1 MTSTPP
7 ETGSRAGVTAALT
20 AYALWGLVPLYWRLI
35 DGAGA
40 FEVLA
45 HRIIWSLAFGVL
57 LVLLFARTR
66 WRRQLASPRTLLTLA
81 AAAGFVTINWGVY
94 IWAVT
99 NDRVTET
106 ALGYYINPLISILFG
121 VLLLQERLA
130 PIQWVAIGLAAIA
143 VVVITIGYGRL
154 PWVALLLAGSFG
166 IYGVIKKRV
175 TVEPI
180 VSLTYESAVATLPA
194 LLFLGWLAARGG
206 SHFGQQPLSQD
217 LLLMGGGVVTA
228 VPLLAFAF
236 AAQRI
241 PLSLLGITQ
250 YLAPTIQ
257 FVLGVAVFGEPMPP
271 ARWAGF
277 MLVWLALMLITGHA
291 LWRARRRRTS
301 SLGGTPAG

>member
-1 MTSTPP
+1 MTTTPP

-20 AYALWGLVPLYWRLI
+20 AYALWGLVPLYWRLVS
-35 DGAGA
+35 GAGA

-57 LVLLFARTR
+57 LVLLFARRR
-66 WRRQLASPRTLLTLA
+66 WRAQLASPRTLLTLV

-99 NDRVTET
+99 SDRVTET

-121 VLLLQERLA
+121 VLLLRERLA
-130 PIQWVAIGLAAIA
+130 PIQWVAIGLAAVA
-143 VVVITIGYGRL
+143 VVVLTIGYGKP
-154 PWVALLLAGSFG
+154 PWVALALAGSFG
-166 IYGVIKKRV
+166 IYGVLKKRV
-175 TVEPI
+175 AVEPI
-180 VSLTYESAVATLPA
+180 VSLTFESAVVTLPA
-194 LLFLGWLAARGG
+194 LAFLAWLASRGE
-206 SHFGQQPLSQD
+206 SHFGHQPLAQD
-217 LLLMGGGVVTA
+217 LLLIGGGVVTA

-257 FVLGVAVFGEPMPP
+257 FILGVAVFGEPMPP

-277 MLVWLALMLITGHA
+277 ALVWVALMLITGHA
-291 LWRARRRRTS
+291 LWRARRRRNGSPVDT
-301 SLGGTPAG
+301 LAG